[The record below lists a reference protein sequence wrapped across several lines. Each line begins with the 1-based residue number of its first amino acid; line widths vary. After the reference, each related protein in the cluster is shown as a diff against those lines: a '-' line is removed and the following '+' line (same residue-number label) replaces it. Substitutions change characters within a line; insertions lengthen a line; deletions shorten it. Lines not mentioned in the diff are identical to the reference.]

1 MKRVYGS
8 CLLLVVACVAGCGG
22 GGASGGAT
30 TYPATGTVEL
40 NGQPLSGATVIFS
53 PVGDQPTATATTDD
67 QGNYTLQTYD
77 FGDGAAAGSYK
88 VTISKSQ
95 TPESD
100 GGDALGDDEHAE
112 DTGEHSKDGG
122 STAQELVQAK
132 YTNASTTPLTAE
144 VKADGENVFPF
155 KL

>member
-53 PVGDQPTATATTDD
+53 PVGDQPTATATTDED
-67 QGNYTLQTYD
+67 GNYTLQTYD

-95 TPESD
+95 TQAAGGGELAD
-100 GGDALGDDEHAE
+100 GEHEE
-112 DTGEHSKDGG
+112 DTGEHDKTGG
-122 STAQELVQAK
+122 STAKELVQAK

-144 VKADGENVFPF
+144 VKADGENIFPF